1 VAVLTLRQRAV
12 KRGFDIA
19 ASALSL
25 LLLGPSMLVI
35 AVAVRSEMGRPVI
48 YRQLRVGRGGR
59 QFRMPKFRSMLKT
72 ESMAVGSIS
81 VAGDPRVT
89 PLGLFLRR
97 SKLDELPQLWSV
109 LTGDM
114 SMVGPRPDVP
124 GYADRLVGRDRR
136 ILSIRPG
143 ITSPATIRFRDE
155 EALLGEQEDPERFN
169 DEVLFPAKT
178 RLNVTYLE
186 AWSFRLDIA
195 CLLATLHPAFER
207 SLPAWARRDE
217 ILDARRWPQ
226 DRNAGADGPRLG

>member
-1 VAVLTLRQRAV
+1 MLTGRQQAV
-12 KRGFDIA
+12 KRGFDVV
-19 ASALSL
+19 ASTLAL

-59 QFRMPKFRSMLKT
+59 HLRMPKFRSMLET

-89 PLGLFLRR
+89 PLGRFLRR

-124 GYADRLVGRDRR
+124 GYADRLVGQDRR

-155 EALLGEQEDPERFN
+155 EALLGQQEDPRRFN

-178 RLNVTYLE
+178 RLNVAYLE

-195 CLLATLHPAFER
+195 CLLATLHPVFER
-207 SLPAWARRDE
+207 FLPAWARRDE
-217 ILDARRWPQ
+217 IIGAIPGSQ
-226 DRNAGADGPRLG
+226 DRGAGADARI